1 MLYKGLFTERA
12 NAAPLM
18 NLDSVYSLK
27 ACFDSGVCNYQLQEL
42 ATAQDISNLY
52 NQQVSACQ

>member
-27 ACFDSGVCNYQLQEL
+27 ACFDSGVCNY
-42 ATAQDISNLY
+42 
-52 NQQVSACQ
+52 